1 MTDEKLENSLNLALR
16 VPEAERERSLDLN
29 VGYDREEKTWDLIVK
44 YTGNIKRLAAG
55 AVQITELLG
64 GYAVVTLPEDL
75 VEPFSR
81 QPEITYVE
89 KPKGLTFAAAEGR
102 RASCVNGLQT
112 GTAGLFG
119 AGIMIAVI
127 DSGIDYRLEDFRNRD
142 GTSRI
147 AWLWDQTMDGN
158 PPEGYGIGTEFS
170 AEQINEALRTGN
182 PLGTDG
188 RDSGDPE
195 NHGTPVAAIAA
206 GNGGSGGIQYR
217 GMAPEAVL
225 LIVRLGNRG
234 DGFPRTTELLM
245 GIDYAVRKMLET
257 GMPMVINLS
266 FGNSYGSHEG
276 TSLLETYLDLVSG
289 LGRLTICVGSGN
301 EGAGF
306 GHTAGQ
312 LQNPKE
318 PSSAGS
324 GQTGGTGQTSG
335 SRPSGSPVEN
345 EGTETIRF
353 TVGMYETGLNL
364 QIWKSYVDEVRIYL
378 VTPRGQRFGPF
389 GQGQT
394 TARYRTEET
403 EIYVYYGEPIPYSTA
418 QEIYLDLIP
427 TETYVESGIY
437 LLQLVP
443 VKIVDGRYD
452 LWLPGEAVRGRAT
465 RFLSPS
471 PDTTLTIP
479 STAVRVIT
487 VGAYDSR
494 YGSYADFSGRGYTRV
509 TNQVKPDLAAPG
521 VGIVTARAGGGYAPV
536 TGTSFAV
543 PFVSG
548 AAALLMEWGIIRG
561 NDPYLYGEKLK
572 AYLRRGARP
581 LAGFTVYPNPQVGFG
596 ALCVERSLP

>member
-16 VPEAERERSLDLN
+16 VPEAERERSLDLKT
-29 VGYDREEKTWDLIVK
+29 GYDPAEKSWDLIVK
-44 YTGNIKRLAAG
+44 YTGDIQRLAAG

-64 GYAVVTLPEDL
+64 GYAVVTLPEVL

-89 KPKGLTFAAAEGR
+89 KPKGLCFASAEGR
-102 RASCVNGLQT
+102 QESCVSGLQT
-112 GTAGLFG
+112 GAAGLFG

-147 AWLWDQTMDGN
+147 AWLWDQTIDGN
-158 PPEGYGIGTEFS
+158 PPAGYGIGTEFS

-182 PLGTDG
+182 PLGPDG
-188 RDSGDPE
+188 SDSGDPE

-206 GNGGSGGIQYR
+206 GNGGRGGIRYR
-217 GMAPEAVL
+217 GMAPESVL
-225 LIVRLGNRG
+225 LVVRLENRDG
-234 DGFPRTTELLM
+234 GFPRTTELLM

-257 GMPMVINLS
+257 GVPMVINLS

-301 EGAGF
+301 EGIGF
-306 GHTAGQ
+306 GHAAGQ

-318 PSSAGS
+318 RPLTNPGLTGGS
-324 GQTGGTGQTSG
+324 GQ
-335 SRPSGSPVEN
+335 SGSPGEN
-345 EGTETIRF
+345 EGTEIIRF
-353 TVGMYETGLNL
+353 AVGLYETGLNL
-364 QIWKSYVDEVRIYL
+364 QIWKSYVDKVRIYL
-378 VTPRGQRFGPF
+378 VTPRGQRFGPL

-394 TARYRTEET
+394 MTRYRTEES

-427 TETYVESGIY
+427 TEAYLESGIY

-443 VKIVDGRYD
+443 EKIVDGRYD

-465 RFLSPS
+465 RFLSPA

-479 STAVRVIT
+479 ATAARVIT

-494 YGSYADFSGRGYTRV
+494 YGAYADFSGRGYTRV
-509 TNQVKPDLAAPG
+509 TNQVKPDLTAPG
-521 VGIVTARAGGGYAPV
+521 VGIVTASAGGGYTPV
-536 TGTSFAV
+536 TGTSFAT

-548 AAALLMEWGIIRG
+548 AAAILMEWGIIRG

-572 AYLRRGARP
+572 AYLRSGARP
-581 LAGFTVYPNPQVGFG
+581 LAGFAAYPNPQVGYG
-596 ALCVERSLP
+596 ALCVEESLP